1 MALSELL
8 RRDADASAFY
18 ESLHPSVRQR
28 VDERA
33 SEIMLDE
40 DLYAL
45 ANNAMTESLREIGG
59 IFDDSETWPD

>member
-1 MALSELL
+1 MSLSELL

-18 ESLHPSVRQR
+18 ETLHPSVRQR

-33 SEIMLDE
+33 SEIVLDE

-45 ANNAMTESLREIGG
+45 ANNAMTESLREFVGV
-59 IFDDSETWPD
+59 FDDSETWPD

>member
-1 MALSELL
+1 MSLSELL

-18 ESLHPSVRQR
+18 ETLHPAVRQR

-33 SEIMLDE
+33 SEIVLDE

-45 ANNAMTESLREIGG
+45 ANNAMTESLREFGG
-59 IFDDSETWPD
+59 VFDDRETWPD

>member
-8 RRDADASAFY
+8 RRDAEALAFY
-18 ESLHPSVRQR
+18 ELLHPSVRQR

-33 SEIMLDE
+33 SEIVLDE

-45 ANNAMTESLREIGG
+45 ANNAMSESLQEFGG
-59 IFDDSETWPD
+59 VFDDSETWPD

>member
-8 RRDADASAFY
+8 RRDAEALAFY

-33 SEIMLDE
+33 SEIVLDE

-45 ANNAMTESLREIGG
+45 ANNAMSESLQEFGG
-59 IFDDSETWPD
+59 MFDDSETWPD